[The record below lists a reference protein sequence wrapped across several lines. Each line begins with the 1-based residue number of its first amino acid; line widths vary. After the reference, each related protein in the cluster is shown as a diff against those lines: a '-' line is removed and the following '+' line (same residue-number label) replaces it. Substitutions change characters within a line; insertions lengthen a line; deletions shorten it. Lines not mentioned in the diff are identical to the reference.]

1 MAKSRIFIGLALSV
15 LVAAIAGGTVTAVQ
29 LGSSEQAEESPAST
43 TAEKTSESPR
53 LLRSTDAEPFVLGV
67 PFLPSIIAAAQARAA
82 TEDDEELV
90 PNPAVEIE
98 GRWVDPDDYHQVIPR
113 DHILPVY
120 KPSFSLGSSVSLEPD
135 ALVIGVD
142 INGETKAYPV
152 GPLVYREMVNDVVGG
167 VPLLVTW

>member
-1 MAKSRIFIGLALSV
+1 M
-15 LVAAIAGGTVTAVQ
+15 
-29 LGSSEQAEESPAST
+29 
-43 TAEKTSESPR
+43 
-53 LLRSTDAEPFVLGV
+53 
-67 PFLPSIIAAAQARAA
+67 
-82 TEDDEELV
+82 
-90 PNPAVEIE
+90 
-98 GRWVDPDDYHQVIPR
+98 DPDDYHQVIPR

-120 KPSFSLGSSVSLEPD
+120 KPSFSPGSSVSLEPD

>member
-98 GRWVDPDDYHQVIPR
+98 GRWVDQDDYHQVIPR

-120 KPSFSLGSSVSLEPD
+120 KPSFSPGSSVSLEPD